1 MSAVTS
7 SLHFDP
13 FAGPAI
19 SGVASTTEPQRE
31 IWTACQLGRD
41 ASLAY
46 NESVTLRLEGALDV
60 AGFERAFEALVARHE
75 GLRST
80 VSADGLSLLIAEP
93 APVSLPVV
101 DLSALA
107 PEEQEQKLRGLA
119 EAAVDEPF
127 DLERGPLFRA
137 TLVRLGAERNAVVFT
152 AHHIVCDGWS
162 TAVVLR
168 DWARLYNACK
178 HGFDAEL
185 EAAPGLVSYADSLE
199 AADPE
204 KRSLDEAY
212 WVGRF
217 GGQLPVF
224 DLPSDRPRPTR
235 KTYASRR
242 RDTVLDAELVTR
254 VRQTGAKSKAS
265 LFATLFA
272 AFNTLVFRLVG
283 ESDLVV
289 GIPVAG
295 QAGTEFG
302 GLVGHCV
309 NMLPIRT
316 SVVGQESFSTLLGQ
330 VRTALLDAQDHRSLT
345 YGALLTKLPIARDPS
360 RLPLVNVIF
369 NLDRGMTSDMLDFE
383 GVSARVTTNPRHFEN
398 FDLFLNAV
406 ELGGRIELEC
416 QYNTDLYDAG
426 TIDRFLE
433 SFRRLLEEVA
443 AEPSC
448 ELSRIELLSER
459 DTSLLGAWNQT
470 GADFRRDATV
480 QALVAETV
488 RRFPDQP
495 CIEFG
500 GKVTSYAELD
510 RRAESIA
517 RRLVSRGVKAGSL
530 VGVCLE
536 RSPDLIAAAL
546 GIWKAGAAYVP
557 LDPDYPRE
565 RLAYMVSDSQMS
577 AVVTSR
583 ALQGDLALEA
593 PVGLLLEDVDGAEL
607 PNVELP
613 VGSPNDVAYVIY
625 TSGSTGKPKGV
636 LVPHKSVVNLLT
648 SVARTPG
655 LSQSDVVLAETTLSF
670 DIAVSEIWLPLV
682 QGARIVLV
690 TRETASDGALLRR
703 VVEER
708 GVTFIDAT
716 PATYRLLLGA
726 GYVPTAAQTLI
737 CTGEA
742 MPLDLARELLPHCGA
757 LWNGYGPTETTV
769 WSTVWR
775 VVPGFQK
782 ILIGRPVDNT
792 EIYVFDEHRCQ
803 VPVGVSG
810 ELYIGGDG
818 VTLGYLGRPELTA
831 ERFLDDPARPGYK
844 LYRTGDLGRY
854 LADGNIECL
863 GRNDHQVKL
872 RGFRIELGEIEDGLV
887 RHPDVQ
893 QATVV
898 LREDRPGDAK
908 LVAYLVTGAATPA
921 PADLRAHLKTLLPEY
936 MVPTVYVS
944 MRELPLTPSGKI
956 DRKALPA
963 PDGAS
968 AVAQGGEFTAP
979 ATKGEQILADIWA
992 ELLGLGRVSVTDDF
1006 FALGGHSLL
1015 ASQVMGRLRR
1025 DHGIELAFRKFFE
1038 APTIRELARVIDG
1051 QTPGTATAMKGV
1063 VRRTSSGPLPLSISQ
1078 ERLFLLEEMHPAQRI
1093 VHNLP
1098 SAWEL
1103 EGAVDRGAL
1112 QRALDVIA
1120 QRHETLRTTFA
1131 RVDGQLVQRVQPSV
1145 FLPIALVDLRSVA
1158 AEERLAEAHRQ
1169 IQVRNAEPFDLG
1181 TGPLF
1186 RSTLFQLDDEKFI
1199 YHTLRHNL
1207 IWDGWSFD
1215 VFIGELTRAYAAF
1228 VEGKEP
1234 ALDALSVSYG
1244 DYVLWHGERLR
1255 SPALV
1260 DQQAWWR
1267 KRLENAPK
1275 DLNLPID
1282 RPRRKTMTYAG
1293 SSTSIS
1299 LPQEDVARLTALAHA
1314 NGTTLFMAM
1323 FAAYVTVLHRYAGQN
1338 DILVGL
1344 PVRGRSL
1351 PELETLIGP
1360 FINTVILRTEVEP
1373 SATFTEHLRSVRD
1386 ASLEAFSHEEMPLEM
1401 LGDRPPVVRA
1411 LFSFQDARNRPL
1423 ELGNV
1428 RLRQIDVEPPAA
1440 ANDLMVWVME
1450 RESALVI
1457 VANYSSDV
1465 FDKPTI
1471 ERFLRSF
1478 ATVLGEVTRDPAQK
1492 VADVSILSP
1501 VDRQEADRLAQALG
1515 ERALDVQ
1522 APHELLEAQAELRK
1536 DAPFLESAGRSV
1548 AYDEAP
1554 RTIAAG
1560 ASFLLR
1566 AGVSQGSVVGLL
1578 TSDPLELAVT
1588 TLSAWRLGAVV
1599 LPLSVDASN
1608 ELNLALLSAARAT
1621 VLCVGSKDEQDVF
1634 ASEGRSLV
1642 SLAGLPLGA
1651 AVATAELPALTGA
1664 SALALPACLRP
1675 TWNEQGSIE
1684 LESVTQAE
1692 LASTARALAEA
1703 LGSAPEAASVLS
1715 GRVLADLAPHA
1726 DQGLVELVLGLSTGA
1741 SLVLAGSPESFADAL
1756 ARAETVAAWASPE
1769 RFDVALERRAQL
1781 PSLAVVFG
1789 HAESHLLDELSSAAA
1804 RVVAVRA
1811 ANAALPGLFAHE
1823 HVAGLSGVLGKE
1835 LGSAAQGSG
1844 ELRVVDQAGRP
1855 VPLGVEGRI
1864 VCGGA
1869 GESALRGRRL
1879 ASGSLEVEEGG
1890 ERIYRDG
1897 FSMHARAAA
1906 SILTAH
1912 GVVADAFVREE
1923 SAGEGASRLVVY
1935 FCPHPNSA
1943 HTDTEL
1949 RRMLRRALPEQ
1960 LVPSVYVELIELPR
1974 GGDGRVDESRLV
1986 SPFSRAG
1993 AQRVA
1998 PRTENEK
2005 ILAAC
2010 YAEVLA
2016 TPRIDVHDNFFD
2028 LGGHSL
2034 LCLRVVH
2041 LLASRHN
2048 LVVSPRALL
2057 LNTLE
2062 QAAAEL
2068 DQQSRSEAPRSGVTT
2083 KEKEPESGLARSV
2096 FKGISGL
2103 WKGRN
2108 AR

>member
-1 MSAVTS
+1 
-7 SLHFDP
+7 
-13 FAGPAI
+13 
-19 SGVASTTEPQRE
+19 
-31 IWTACQLGRD
+31 
-41 ASLAY
+41 
-46 NESVTLRLEGALDV
+46 
-60 AGFERAFEALVARHE
+60 
-75 GLRST
+75 
-80 VSADGLSLLIAEP
+80 
-93 APVSLPVV
+93 
-101 DLSALA
+101 
-107 PEEQEQKLRGLA
+107 
-119 EAAVDEPF
+119 
-127 DLERGPLFRA
+127 
-137 TLVRLGAERNAVVFT
+137 
-152 AHHIVCDGWS
+152 
-162 TAVVLR
+162 
-168 DWARLYNACK
+168 
-178 HGFDAEL
+178 
-185 EAAPGLVSYADSLE
+185 
-199 AADPE
+199 
-204 KRSLDEAY
+204 
-212 WVGRF
+212 
-217 GGQLPVF
+217 
-224 DLPSDRPRPTR
+224 
-235 KTYASRR
+235 
-242 RDTVLDAELVTR
+242 
-254 VRQTGAKSKAS
+254 
-265 LFATLFA
+265 
-272 AFNTLVFRLVG
+272 
-283 ESDLVV
+283 
-289 GIPVAG
+289 
-295 QAGTEFG
+295 
-302 GLVGHCV
+302 
-309 NMLPIRT
+309 
-316 SVVGQESFSTLLGQ
+316 
-330 VRTALLDAQDHRSLT
+330 
-345 YGALLTKLPIARDPS
+345 
-360 RLPLVNVIF
+360 
-369 NLDRGMTSDMLDFE
+369 
-383 GVSARVTTNPRHFEN
+383 
-398 FDLFLNAV
+398 
-406 ELGGRIELEC
+406 
-416 QYNTDLYDAG
+416 
-426 TIDRFLE
+426 
-433 SFRRLLEEVA
+433 
-443 AEPSC
+443 
-448 ELSRIELLSER
+448 
-459 DTSLLGAWNQT
+459 
-470 GADFRRDATV
+470 
-480 QALVAETV
+480 
-488 RRFPDQP
+488 
-495 CIEFG
+495 
-500 GKVTSYAELD
+500 
-510 RRAESIA
+510 
-517 RRLVSRGVKAGSL
+517 
-530 VGVCLE
+530 
-536 RSPDLIAAAL
+536 
-546 GIWKAGAAYVP
+546 
-557 LDPDYPRE
+557 
-565 RLAYMVSDSQMS
+565 
-577 AVVTSR
+577 
-583 ALQGDLALEA
+583 
-593 PVGLLLEDVDGAEL
+593 
-607 PNVELP
+607 
-613 VGSPNDVAYVIY
+613 
-625 TSGSTGKPKGV
+625 
-636 LVPHKSVVNLLT
+636 
-648 SVARTPG
+648 
-655 LSQSDVVLAETTLSF
+655 
-670 DIAVSEIWLPLV
+670 
-682 QGARIVLV
+682 
-690 TRETASDGALLRR
+690 
-703 VVEER
+703 
-708 GVTFIDAT
+708 
-716 PATYRLLLGA
+716 LLGA

-769 WSTVWR
+769 WSTFWR

-792 EIYVFDEHRCQ
+792 EIYVFDEHRRP

-818 VTLGYLGRPELTA
+818 VTRGYLGRPELTA

-887 RHPDVQ
+887 RHSDVQ

-1051 QTPGTATAMKGV
+1051 QTPGTATAMKGI
-1063 VRRTSSGPLPLSISQ
+1063 VRRSSTGPLPLSISQ

-1103 EGAVDRGAL
+1103 DGTVDRSAL

-1120 QRHETLRTTFA
+1120 SRHETLRTTFA

-1145 FLPIALVDLRSVA
+1145 SLPIALVDLRSVA

-1228 VEGKEP
+1228 AEGKEP
-1234 ALDALSVSYG
+1234 ALDALPVGYG

-1255 SPALV
+1255 SAALLE
-1260 DQQAWWR
+1260 QQAWWR
-1267 KRLENAPK
+1267 KRLQNAPK
-1275 DLNLPID
+1275 DLLLPLD

-1299 LPQEDVARLTALAHA
+1299 LPKEEAARLTALAHA
-1314 NGTTLFMAM
+1314 NGTTLFMAL

-1351 PELETLIGP
+1351 PELEGLIGP

-1373 SATFTEHLRSVRD
+1373 TATFAEHLRSVRD

-1411 LFSFQDARNRPL
+1411 LFSFQDARSRPL
-1423 ELGNV
+1423 ELGQV

-1450 RESALVI
+1450 REAELVI
-1457 VANYSSDV
+1457 VANFSSDV
-1465 FDKPTI
+1465 FDKSTI

-1478 ATVLGEVTRDPAQK
+1478 TTVLGEVTRDPAQK
-1492 VADVSILSP
+1492 VADVAILSP
-1501 VDRQEADRLAQALG
+1501 VDRRETDRLAQALS

-1522 APHELLEAQAELRK
+1522 APHELLEAQAGLRK
-1536 DAPFLESAGRSV
+1536 DAPFLEASGRNV
-1548 AYDEAP
+1548 AWGAAP
-1554 RTIAAG
+1554 RTVAAC
-1560 ASFLLR
+1560 ASFLLG
-1566 AGVSQGSVVGLL
+1566 AGVSQGTVVGLL

-1599 LPLSVDASN
+1599 LPLSVDASK
-1608 ELNLALLSAARAT
+1608 ELNLALLRAARAT
-1621 VLCVGSKDEQDVF
+1621 VLCIGSKDEQDDF
-1634 ASEGRSLV
+1634 AGEGQALV
-1642 SLAGLPLGA
+1642 SLAGLPLGDPG
-1651 AVATAELPALTGA
+1651 ATVELPVLAGA

-1675 TWNEQGSIE
+1675 TWNEQGGIE
-1684 LESVTQAE
+1684 LQSVTQAE
-1692 LASTARALAEA
+1692 LVGAARALTEL
-1703 LGSAPEAASVLS
+1703 LGSATEGAPHALT

-1726 DQGLVELVLGLSTGA
+1726 DQGLVELVLALSTGA
-1741 SLVLAGSPESFADAL
+1741 SLVLADSSSPEGFSDAL
-1756 ARAETVAAWASPE
+1756 ARTEVAAAWATPE

-1781 PSLAVVFG
+1781 PSLAVSFG
-1789 HAESHLLDELSSAAA
+1789 HAESYLLDDLARAAA
-1804 RVVAVRA
+1804 RVVAVRT

-1823 HVAGLSGVLGKE
+1823 HVAGLSGALGRA
-1835 LGSAAQGSG
+1835 LGAD
-1844 ELRVVDQAGRP
+1844 ELRVVNQAGRP
-1855 VPLGVEGRI
+1855 LPLGVEGRI
-1864 VCGGA
+1864 VRGGA

-1879 ASGSLEVEEGG
+1879 ASGSLQIEEGG
-1890 ERIYRDG
+1890 ERVCRDG

-1906 SILTAH
+1906 SLLISQGA
-1912 GVVADAFVREE
+1912 VADAFVREE
-1923 SAGEGASRLVVY
+1923 SAGEGASRLVAY
-1935 FCPHPNSA
+1935 FCPNPNSA

-1949 RRMLRRALPEQ
+1949 RRMLRRALPEL

-1974 GGDGRVDESRLV
+1974 GADGRVDESRLV

-1993 AQRVA
+1993 AERVA

-2010 YAEVLA
+2010 YAEVLG

-2048 LVVSPRALL
+2048 LVVSPRTLL

-2068 DQQSRSEAPRSGVTT
+2068 DQQTRSDAPRSGVTT